1 VWNHVRMRRFAPWLT
16 AVPLAL
22 VGTLAGHA
30 VGYRAAVP
38 DSHERAHVLAATGHG
53 YLTYAPLVVALC
65 VALVVLGFAAMVSA
79 AVRGR
84 AHAGSSRIG
93 FVAALP
99 PLAFLL
105 QETLE
110 RYVEHGHVH
119 WAFLVS
125 APVLLGLATQ
135 VPFALLAAAIAFALT
150 VAAVRIAQAVAAA
163 PRPRVAPTAFLAWP
177 GVDLPLRPVLARGY
191 PSRGP
196 PRIR

>member
-1 VWNHVRMRRFAPWLT
+1 MKRHVPWVT
-16 AVPLAL
+16 AIPLA
-22 VGTLAGHA
+22 VIGTLAGHA

-38 DSHERAHVLAATGHG
+38 DAHERAHVLASTGHG
-53 YLTYAPLVVALC
+53 YLAHAPLVVAVC
-65 VALVVLGFAAMVSA
+65 TALAVLGFAAHVWGAIGGRSRSA
-79 AVRGR
+79 RTTR
-84 AHAGSSRIG
+84 FG

-110 RYVEHGHVH
+110 RYIQHGHVH
-119 WAFLVS
+119 WAFFVS

-135 VPFALLAAAIAFALT
+135 IPFALLAAAIAFALA
-150 VAAVRIAQAVAAA
+150 VAAVRIAQFVTDT
-163 PRPRVAPTAFLAWP
+163 PRPRVAPAAFLAWP

-196 PRIR
+196 PLIR